1 MQEAGSARSWRGAPA
16 ARYHENSSIR
26 PSTAGC
32 TRLASSTRI
41 SPCRSRDMTEYLLI
55 ESRSP
60 AESGD
65 VAQGYALAAALARQ
79 GDRVTLFLVQNG
91 VLCVRRGARAEGLE
105 SAIRAGVTVLADDF
119 SLRERGIPADRLAA
133 QVAPAPL
140 ETVIDRLAAGAKTLW
155 N

>member
-1 MQEAGSARSWRGAPA
+1 
-16 ARYHENSSIR
+16 
-26 PSTAGC
+26 
-32 TRLASSTRI
+32 
-41 SPCRSRDMTEYLLI
+41 MTEYLLI

-60 AESGD
+60 AESGE
-65 VAQGYALAAALARQ
+65 VAHGYALAAVLAGQ

-140 ETVIDRLAAGAKTLW
+140 EAVIDRLAAGVKTLW

>member
-1 MQEAGSARSWRGAPA
+1 
-16 ARYHENSSIR
+16 
-26 PSTAGC
+26 
-32 TRLASSTRI
+32 
-41 SPCRSRDMTEYLLI
+41 MTEYLLI

-60 AESGD
+60 AESGE
-65 VAQGYALAAALARQ
+65 VAQGYALAAALAGR
-79 GDRVTLFLVQNG
+79 GDRVTLFVVQNG
-91 VLCVRRGARAEGLE
+91 VLSLRRGARAEGLE

-119 SLRERGIPADRLAA
+119 SLRERGIPADCLTA